1 MDATIVAEIAGTA
14 YWSARGGSEMS
25 ICAVRERSTAESP
38 NIEPLAIDLDAA
50 ASTAPTPAV
59 ISAMANALG
68 DRYGNPSSAHWRGEN
83 ARILLTGARD
93 RVADLVSG
101 GDSEGVIFTSGC
113 TEANNLVLA
122 SFARSGSRIITSA
135 VEHPSVLN
143 TARHLAST
151 GVDVRFLPVDRSG
164 RLNLDQLRSA
174 IAASSSPALVS
185 IQAANSETGV
195 RQDLHAIAELLEP
208 FPAVFHADAAQAAG
222 KLDLALGRGRGPDL
236 VTVSAHKLNGP
247 MGIGAVI
254 TAEDL
259 EAELAPLIH
268 GGGQERG
275 IRSGT
280 QSVPSIAGF
289 AAACEEWVSN
299 SRIRRERL
307 AVLRE
312 VLESKMRSID
322 GIVINGASADRAPH
336 VSSITFAGC
345 DAMAL
350 VLHLDRKGVAVSQGS
365 ACSSR
370 RPEASPTLLAMGL
383 NNEAA
388 FSTVRFSVSIR
399 NGVDEVIRAAEL
411 TGEVVS
417 ELRAKR

>member
-1 MDATIVAEIAGTA
+1 MSMFAVQD
-14 YWSARGGSEMS
+14 GSP
-25 ICAVRERSTAESP
+25 AESP
-38 NIEPLAIDLDAA
+38 AVEPLAIDLDAA

-59 ISAMANALG
+59 IAAMANALG
-68 DRYGNPSSAHWRGEN
+68 DQYGNPSSAHWRGEN
-83 ARILLTGARD
+83 ARILLAEARY

-143 TARHLAST
+143 TARYLASI
-151 GVDVRFLPVDRSG
+151 GASVELLPVDTTG
-164 RLNLDQLRSA
+164 RVDLDQLRAA
-174 IAASSSPALVS
+174 IAASQAPALVS
-185 IQAANSETGV
+185 IQAANSDTGV
-195 RQDLHAIAELLEP
+195 RQDLRAIAELLEP
-208 FPAVFHADAAQAAG
+208 LPAVFHADAAQAAG
-222 KLDLALGRGRGPDL
+222 KVDLALGRGRGPDL

-254 TAEDL
+254 PAEDL

-268 GGGQERG
+268 GGGQEGG

-289 AAACEEWVSN
+289 AVASEEWIAQA
-299 SRIRRERL
+299 RMRREHL

-312 VLESKMRSID
+312 VLESRLRQID
-322 GIVINGASADRAPH
+322 GIDINGASADRAPH
-336 VSSITFAGC
+336 VSSITFAEC

-350 VLHLDRKGVAVSQGS
+350 VLHLDRRGVAVSQGS

-370 RPEASPTLLAMGL
+370 RPEASPTLVAMGL
-383 NNEAA
+383 DEEAA
-388 FSTVRFSVSIR
+388 FSTVRFSISIR
-399 NGVDEVIRAAEL
+399 NQVDDVLRAAEL

-417 ELRAKR
+417 QLRAKR